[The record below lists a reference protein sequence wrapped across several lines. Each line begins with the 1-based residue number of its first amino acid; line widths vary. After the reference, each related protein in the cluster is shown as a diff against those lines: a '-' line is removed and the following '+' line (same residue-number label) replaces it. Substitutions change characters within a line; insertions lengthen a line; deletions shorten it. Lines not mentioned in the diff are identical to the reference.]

1 MHPRLAAQPALFSLM
16 PNPTASL
23 DRRLMRHPDVYR
35 RVVIPAAMKWEIRDT
50 LDQANINEPVL
61 HGGLDGLSRWLARGI
76 TGPTETSQLRL
87 ERRRDCSI
95 STLIIPAR
103 LRSKRRW
110 VPFRTPPA
118 PSSTRAWLGLGSA
131 TQFPSVP
138 SNGFR
143 PCAMS
148 GDRSGHPSV
157 VRRHAPLHPPAGE

>member
-1 MHPRLAAQPALFSLM
+1 M

-95 STLIIPAR
+95 SYSDYSGASPLEA
-103 LRSKRRW
+103 S
-110 VPFRTPPA
+110 
-118 PSSTRAWLGLGSA
+118 LGS
-131 TQFPSVP
+131 FPNAP
-138 SNGFR
+138 GTFFD
-143 PCAMS
+143 AGMA
-148 GDRSGHPSV
+148 RSG
-157 VRRHAPLHPPAGE
+157 